1 MRDLSPSL
9 LFDIIAAD
17 RSPRTNEEA
26 KSMSK
31 VKLAVIG
38 GSGVYDMEALTD
50 VEERQITTPFGDPSD
65 HIVVGTLSGKR
76 IAFLPRHG
84 RGHRLTP
91 TEVPYR
97 ANIWALKSLGVE
109 RIISISACGSMK
121 ETYAP
126 RHIVIPDQIYDNTK
140 KRDYSFFGD
149 GLVAHIGIAEPFC
162 PHLRQVLFDAVKRA
176 GGTVHMGGTF
186 ITIEGPRFSTRGESN
201 IYRSWGVDIIGMT
214 AVPEAQLAREAE
226 ICYATMAHVTD
237 YDVWH
242 ETEEPVS
249 VEALLATLAANTELA
264 QNALRGVIAKLAAT
278 ERDCE
283 CGSTLAA
290 ALITQRDLIPAET
303 KEKLAPLVGKYLDST
318 LSIRESLKNTKG
330 KGKTG
335 GE

>member
-1 MRDLSPSL
+1 
-9 LFDIIAAD
+9 
-17 RSPRTNEEA
+17 
-26 KSMSK
+26 MSE

-50 VEERQITTPFGDPSD
+50 VEERHLSTPFGDPSD
-65 HIVVGTLSGKR
+65 TLVIGTLSGRR

-91 TEVPYR
+91 TQVPYR

-121 ETYAP
+121 PKYAP

-140 KRDYSFFGD
+140 KRELTFFGD

-162 PHLRQVLFDAVKRA
+162 PHVRQVLYEAVGKA

-242 ETEEPVS
+242 EEEEAVN
-249 VEALLATLAANTELA
+249 VEMLIANLMANATLSKKTIVELVPLLPDERLCDCANTLSMA
-264 QNALRGVIAKLAAT
+264 F
-278 ERDCE
+278 
-283 CGSTLAA
+283 
-290 ALITQRDLIPAET
+290 ITQRDLIPRAKIEQ
-303 KEKLAPLVGKYLDST
+303 LGPIVARYF
-318 LSIRESLKNTKG
+318 
-330 KGKTG
+330 
-335 GE
+335 

>member
-1 MRDLSPSL
+1 
-9 LFDIIAAD
+9 
-17 RSPRTNEEA
+17 
-26 KSMSK
+26 MSE

-38 GSGVYDMEALTD
+38 GSGVYEMEALAD
-50 VEERQITTPFGDPSD
+50 VEERHIPTPFGDPSD
-65 HIVVGTLSGKR
+65 SIVIGTLSGVR

-91 TEVPYR
+91 SEVPYR

-121 ETYAP
+121 HKYKP

-162 PHLRQVLFDAVKRA
+162 PHLRDLLYQAVQAA
-176 GGTVHMGGTF
+176 GGTVHFGGTF
-186 ITIEGPRFSTRGESN
+186 ITIEGPRFSTRGEST

-242 ETEEPVS
+242 EEEEAVN
-249 VEALLATLAANTELA
+249 VEMLIANLMANAALSKKTIAALVPLLGE
-264 QNALRGVIAKLAAT
+264 
-278 ERDCE
+278 ERPCD
-283 CGSTLAA
+283 CGS
-290 ALITQRDLIPAET
+290 ALSTAIITQRDVIPDKTIEELGPIVA
-303 KEKLAPLVGKYLDST
+303 KYLSK
-318 LSIRESLKNTKG
+318 R
-330 KGKTG
+330 
-335 GE
+335 